1 MFRRLLLVAVF
12 LHCLSSW
19 ARAQEAGCD
28 ASFNDLQVAG
38 LIASNLVTTAP
49 SIVLQTSPAGF
60 SFRAVCLSSSGV
72 RDRYRFVSLVV
83 YYSLNGS
90 SPLYGQFEFECVNST
105 WSATSPVLSVA
116 SQGRVILAADAPAI
130 TATVKTDCALCVNYP
145 NAQVVDSVHHC
156 YACTG
161 CLQSLCFLSKGQSPL
176 TAVTTCCNGYLQNG
190 TCVSQC
196 PSSYSLDGNWICE
209 YNIFNSEYGFLVA
222 VGIALGVGLLVGL
235 SCCLFFT
242 CVCSRMK
249 TVHKK
254 KQDAHKRSPTFS
266 DDKTLSDLM

>member
-105 WSATSPVLSVA
+105 WSATSSVLSTA

-130 TATVKTDCALCVNYP
+130 TATVKTDCALCVNYL
-145 NAQVVDSVHHC
+145 NGQLVDSVHHC
-156 YACTG
+156 YGECIKHTEIYARTCIVICANTCNSFVTNSVHWMSAVALLPVEG
-161 CLQSLCFLSKGQSPL
+161 SKPIDR
-176 TAVTTCCNGYLQNG
+176 CDYL
-190 TCVSQC
+190 
-196 PSSYSLDGNWICE
+196 L
-209 YNIFNSEYGFLVA
+209 
-222 VGIALGVGLLVGL
+222 
-235 SCCLFFT
+235 
-242 CVCSRMK
+242 
-249 TVHKK
+249 
-254 KQDAHKRSPTFS
+254 
-266 DDKTLSDLM
+266 